1 MSQDLAENKTESP
14 VCGACTSWAGVC
26 LKGGKVG
33 RVAGSEGCEQFMAR
47 TRLKG
52 GKAPNG

>member
-1 MSQDLAENKTESP
+1 MSQDLAENKTKP

-26 LKGGKVG
+26 LLKGGKVG
-33 RVAGSEGCEQFMAR
+33 RVADSEGCEQFMPR

>member
-1 MSQDLAENKTESP
+1 VSDAILEPTI
-14 VCGACTSWAGVC
+14 CGDCRFWAGIC
-26 LKGGKVG
+26 LKGKGKVG